1 MPTANLAP
9 LRPIDPRLLAASGW
23 LRQLISLTLIGDMRL
38 HSGMLYVAV
47 VFNQGWVRTVLETG
61 FVPILMLLDPRFAGP
76 VGAVGFPSRPIE
88 D

>member
-1 MPTANLAP
+1 
-9 LRPIDPRLLAASGW
+9 
-23 LRQLISLTLIGDMRL
+23 MRL